1 MASRQFRSGVSL
13 GSLIPNMRILCGTV
27 DGYAGTEQI
36 NGVSAVSSPGTGLYK
51 LSLEDKYVAL
61 VCVQA
66 TIEKAGGVAKDVQV
80 DSHDVTGSDPH
91 VQLVV
96 VDAAGAPVDLA
107 SGEALHVHVTL
118 RDSTVPI

>member
-36 NGVSAVSSPGTGLYK
+36 NGVKAVSSPSTGAYK
-51 LSLEDKYVAL
+51 LELEDKYVAL

-66 TIEKAGGVAKDVQV
+66 TLEKVLGSAKSVMV
-80 DSHDVTGSDPH
+80 DSHDVTGADPYI
-91 VQLVV
+91 QLIV
-96 VDAAGAPVDLA
+96 VDGSGLPVDLDA
-107 SGEALHVHVTL
+107 DELVHVHVTL
-118 RDSTVPI
+118 RDSTVLI